1 MIKHLLRLSFI
12 QKKKNYH
19 KSKKLFQKFVR
30 VFFSVQELI
39 KTNTI
44 IDSLITIR
52 LILTFNILLQI
63 SVGWL
68 GKWIDRDLPY
78 RFQQMAPRIPATLLR
93 LLRVRLAKSN
103 EARTRFIC
111 RSSSLPNIDRF
122 LSVSVDGS

>member
-1 MIKHLLRLSFI
+1 MLYLSFI
-12 QKKKNYH
+12 QKKKNY
-19 KSKKLFQKFVR
+19 KSKKKLFQKLFIRIFLSSFNGSR
-30 VFFSVQELI
+30 VDKNKL
-39 KTNTI
+39 T
-44 IDSLITIR
+44 IDSPITIC
-52 LILTFNILLQI
+52 ITLTFNILSQI
-63 SVGWL
+63 FVGWL

-122 LSVSVDGS
+122 LSVMDGS

>member
-1 MIKHLLRLSFI
+1 MLYLSFI
-12 QKKKNYH
+12 QKKKRIINQK
-19 KSKKLFQKFVR
+19 KSYFKSYLFASSFLRSIVQRVDKNKL
-30 VFFSVQELI
+30 
-39 KTNTI
+39 T
-44 IDSLITIR
+44 IDSPITIC
-52 LILTFNILLQI
+52 ITLTFNILSQI
-63 SVGWL
+63 FVGWL

-122 LSVSVDGS
+122 LSVMDGS

>member
-1 MIKHLLRLSFI
+1 MLYLSFI
-12 QKKKNYH
+12 QKKKDH
-19 KSKKLFQKFVR
+19 KSKKKLFQKLFVR
-30 VFFSVQELI
+30 IFLSSFNGSRVDKNKL
-39 KTNTI
+39 T
-44 IDSLITIR
+44 IDSPITIC
-52 LILTFNILLQI
+52 ITLTFNILSQI
-63 SVGWL
+63 FVGWL

-122 LSVSVDGS
+122 LSVMDGS

>member
-1 MIKHLLRLSFI
+1 MLYLSFI
-12 QKKKNYH
+12 QKKKRIINQK
-19 KSKKLFQKFVR
+19 KSYFKSYLFASSFLRSIVQRVDKNKL
-30 VFFSVQELI
+30 
-39 KTNTI
+39 T
-44 IDSLITIR
+44 IDSPITIC
-52 LILTFNILLQI
+52 ITLTFNILQI
-63 SVGWL
+63 FVGWL

-122 LSVSVDGS
+122 LSVMDGS